1 MQIRLLHWI
10 SGLSRRTGRKRQV
23 ILRTEE
29 SATLAVHKGRVNT
42 LLTVGDKDGI
52 AWVPSLREGTSFV
65 SVNVVLVRNGVQQV
79 TTANPELIFKRV
91 AFDGA
96 IGALSRR
103 IEGGKLTLSK
113 SFVPLIVLRDP
124 RKHQLLSEWRFI
136 FVSKHCSF
144 WWALLTADMLSSLIR
159 TVLLLTR
166 VLE

>member
-1 MQIRLLHWI
+1 M
-10 SGLSRRTGRKRQV
+10 
-23 ILRTEE
+23 
-29 SATLAVHKGRVNT
+29 
-42 LLTVGDKDGI
+42 
-52 AWVPSLREGTSFV
+52 PSLREGTSFV